1 LLKKA
6 SRTQQTSQQTLHN
19 KPDKPGLER
28 EKGGRT
34 LGIRYQ
40 VYVTVRHVGFMI
52 CGGHADSDE
61 LPRIKHLEAGPSS
74 KAGTF

>member
-1 LLKKA
+1 M
-6 SRTQQTSQQTLHN
+6 
-19 KPDKPGLER
+19 
-28 EKGGRT
+28 
-34 LGIRYQ
+34 GIRYQ